1 MDYDK
6 EMYKRSTFYK
16 RQVDEITEIE
26 KHKWIESE
34 KVGYDVGG
42 NRATHD
48 WMRRY
53 RRLWNTE
60 WDKKNKKLED
70 PRDC

>member
-1 MDYDK
+1 
-6 EMYKRSTFYK
+6 MYERSSFYK

-34 KVGYDVGG
+34 KAGHDVGG
-42 NRATHD
+42 NRATLD
-48 WMRRY
+48 WMMKHRET
-53 RRLWNTE
+53 WNQG

-70 PRDC
+70 PKDC